1 MTAPAQIVVDGVS
14 HLYRPLRG
22 RAVLALDQVSL
33 EVANREF
40 VALLGPSGCG
50 KSTLLYLIG
59 GFLPVETGSI
69 AVDGNAVAGPGPDR
83 GIVFQ
88 HFALFP
94 WKTVRGNI
102 LYGLERQG
110 MPKAEREQR
119 ATEFIELVGLTGFAD
134 SYPAQLSGGMKQRC
148 AIARTLAFDPKILL
162 MDEPFGALDAQ
173 TRELMQSELLRIWQ
187 RTPKTVIF
195 VTHDVGEAVYLADR
209 VAVMSARPG
218 KIKTIVD
225 TKFDKTDPH
234 VHKSKAFVEKVDEL
248 WNLVKVEAIKAQGV
262 RDAMKQIVR
271 YLPLVLL
278 AIAWELAARLEL
290 VSSTAL
296 PPLSD
301 VIRAWIELLKDGDLV
316 SNGLS
321 SLYRAFAGLG
331 LAILVGAT
339 LGIVMAWWRPVNTLL
354 APLVEMF
361 YPLPKSALIPVTVI
375 WLGYGDGSKILL
387 IFLGCMLPVTIGAY
401 NGARASEQALV
412 WSARSMGAS
421 RLRMLWDVV
430 LPSAMP
436 ELLNGARTALALSFI
451 LLVSSEL
458 IVAQKGFGYLIG
470 SLGANGTYDAMYAVV
485 LTVAFLGFAADRIYL
500 MITRRALAWRE

>member
-1 MTAPAQIVVDGVS
+1 MTAPAQIVVDAVS
-14 HLYRPLRG
+14 HLYRPARG
-22 RAVLALDQVSL
+22 RAVKALDEVSL

-119 ATEFIELVGLTGFAD
+119 AREFIELVGLTGFAD
-134 SYPAQLSGGMKQRC
+134 SYPAQLSGGMRQRC

-262 RDAMKQIVR
+262 H
-271 YLPLVLL
+271 
-278 AIAWELAARLEL
+278 
-290 VSSTAL
+290 
-296 PPLSD
+296 
-301 VIRAWIELLKDGDLV
+301 
-316 SNGLS
+316 
-321 SLYRAFAGLG
+321 
-331 LAILVGAT
+331 
-339 LGIVMAWWRPVNTLL
+339 
-354 APLVEMF
+354 AP
-361 YPLPKSALIPVTVI
+361 
-375 WLGYGDGSKILL
+375 
-387 IFLGCMLPVTIGAY
+387 
-401 NGARASEQALV
+401 
-412 WSARSMGAS
+412 
-421 RLRMLWDVV
+421 
-430 LPSAMP
+430 
-436 ELLNGARTALALSFI
+436 
-451 LLVSSEL
+451 
-458 IVAQKGFGYLIG
+458 
-470 SLGANGTYDAMYAVV
+470 
-485 LTVAFLGFAADRIYL
+485 
-500 MITRRALAWRE
+500 